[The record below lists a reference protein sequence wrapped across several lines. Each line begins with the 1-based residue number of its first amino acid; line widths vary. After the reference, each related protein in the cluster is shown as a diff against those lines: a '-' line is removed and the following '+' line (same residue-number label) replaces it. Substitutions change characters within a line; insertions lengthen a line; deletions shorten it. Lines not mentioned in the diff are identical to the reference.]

1 MEERF
6 SDFKELHN
14 IWERI
19 LFFHLLVATDIF
31 LIISFFFSMFVITV
45 IVVVALFVLVS
56 LFQLNFN
63 NIRKNAEK
71 QLQLQLWKQLHKN
84 VAFSEIITP
93 SLLFNIKFVDVF
105 RCSRKKHSSYCYLFG
120 CFYILIIYIYQNH
133 LV

>member
-105 RCSRKKHSSYCYLFG
+105 LCSRKKHSSYCYLFG
-120 CFYILIIYIYQNH
+120 YFYILIIYIYQNH